1 MRHLILIAAAG
12 VLAVWSLLAWGAYHL
27 LGFATGLAASN
38 SEFLPIEPELVVW
51 IAELL
56 GGMGGIAVWIVWGFG
71 AAVIAILAVIALALL
86 RRRLEAGPL
95 AGDMA
100 PGRSDGPAGGAA
112 AAGGELR
119 SGDEI
124 VARVLGR
131 TPGPTRQS

>member
-1 MRHLILIAAAG
+1 MRHLILVAAAG

-38 SEFLPIEPELVVW
+38 SEFLPIGPELAVW

-56 GGMGGIAVWIVWGFG
+56 GGLGGIAVWIIWGFG
-71 AAVIAILAVIALALL
+71 AAVIAILAVIAHALL
-86 RRRLEAGPL
+86 RRRPEAVRP
-95 AGDMA
+95 AGHMA
-100 PGRSDGPAGGAA
+100 PGHSSGPADAPAPGA
-112 AAGGELR
+112 ELR

-131 TPGPTRQS
+131 TPSQTRQG